1 MQLWDKLAEYAKN
14 FSSYRTTMDFGD
26 VAEILIIAVLLYYTL
41 VWMKTTRAWI
51 LLKGLIVILAFLL
64 LAYFFRMTT
73 ILWMAQ
79 NVLGFAVTALIVV
92 LQPELRKALEE
103 LGKKNI
109 ISSVLPFDNSHR
121 VNEEF
126 SEKTINEITKACVEM
141 GKVRTGAL
149 IVIEQKVSLR
159 DYERTGIDV
168 DGIVTS
174 QLLINIF
181 EHNTPLHDGA
191 VIIQGNRVVSATCY
205 LPLSDNL
212 GLSKELGTR
221 HRAGVGISEITDSLT
236 IIVSEETGKISVAY
250 EGELERNLD
259 ADSLRDRMHKI
270 LNNPVEEHKNL
281 RIWKGR
287 SRDKKMKKLL
297 TRNLGL
303 KLASLLLAFVLWFLV
318 AQIYDPK
325 DTVTFNNIQVRL
337 INTELLDEEGKVYEV
352 LDNSNLVRVTV
363 TGPQSI
369 VKSELRRSDIVAEA
383 DMSKLTDINTIA
395 ITYYCE
401 NISNDSVE
409 IKGNHDSVRLNV
421 EDKTS
426 KWIKLESNTIGDVA
440 SGYMIGN
447 VTLDQTNIEVTG
459 PKSAI
464 SQVDHAGVDIN
475 VTDSTTSLS
484 ANVDIK
490 LYDADDNELVLES
503 VKKNVDSAYM
513 TVEVLATKEVPV
525 EIEYM
530 GVPEDGYMATG
541 EVESSVPTVRIAG
554 TVSTLVGISAITV
567 PEDRMN
573 ITGQSD
579 NLVDIIN
586 LKEYLPANV
595 RLADKS
601 FDGKITATVYIEPIV
616 SKDLTV
622 AAENISVTGVP
633 DGMEAEITSTAEEYN
648 ITVSGLSRDVS
659 ILHDSSVTGI
669 LNLTQ
674 WMEDNGVEEL
684 TPGTYTIP
692 VTFNLTEDIT
702 VTPDINIHIRL
713 KNADA
718 DNQ

>member
-1 MQLWDKLAEYAKN
+1 
-14 FSSYRTTMDFGD
+14 
-26 VAEILIIAVLLYYTL
+26 
-41 VWMKTTRAWI
+41 
-51 LLKGLIVILAFLL
+51 
-64 LAYFFRMTT
+64 
-73 ILWMAQ
+73 
-79 NVLGFAVTALIVV
+79 
-92 LQPELRKALEE
+92 
-103 LGKKNI
+103 
-109 ISSVLPFDNSHR
+109 
-121 VNEEF
+121 
-126 SEKTINEITKACVEM
+126 
-141 GKVRTGAL
+141 
-149 IVIEQKVSLR
+149 
-159 DYERTGIDV
+159 
-168 DGIVTS
+168 
-174 QLLINIF
+174 
-181 EHNTPLHDGA
+181 
-191 VIIQGNRVVSATCY
+191 
-205 LPLSDNL
+205 
-212 GLSKELGTR
+212 
-221 HRAGVGISEITDSLT
+221 
-236 IIVSEETGKISVAY
+236 
-250 EGELERNLD
+250 
-259 ADSLRDRMHKI
+259 
-270 LNNPVEEHKNL
+270 
-281 RIWKGR
+281 
-287 SRDKKMKKLL
+287 MKKLL

-337 INTELLDEEGKVYEV
+337 INTELLDEEGKVYEF

-573 ITGQSD
+573 MTGQSD

-692 VTFNLTEDIT
+692 VTFNLAEDIT

-713 KNADA
+713 KNADT

>member
-1 MQLWDKLAEYAKN
+1 
-14 FSSYRTTMDFGD
+14 
-26 VAEILIIAVLLYYTL
+26 
-41 VWMKTTRAWI
+41 
-51 LLKGLIVILAFLL
+51 
-64 LAYFFRMTT
+64 
-73 ILWMAQ
+73 
-79 NVLGFAVTALIVV
+79 
-92 LQPELRKALEE
+92 
-103 LGKKNI
+103 
-109 ISSVLPFDNSHR
+109 
-121 VNEEF
+121 
-126 SEKTINEITKACVEM
+126 
-141 GKVRTGAL
+141 
-149 IVIEQKVSLR
+149 
-159 DYERTGIDV
+159 
-168 DGIVTS
+168 
-174 QLLINIF
+174 
-181 EHNTPLHDGA
+181 
-191 VIIQGNRVVSATCY
+191 
-205 LPLSDNL
+205 
-212 GLSKELGTR
+212 
-221 HRAGVGISEITDSLT
+221 
-236 IIVSEETGKISVAY
+236 
-250 EGELERNLD
+250 
-259 ADSLRDRMHKI
+259 
-270 LNNPVEEHKNL
+270 
-281 RIWKGR
+281 
-287 SRDKKMKKLL
+287 MKKLL

-541 EVESSVPTVRIAG
+541 EVESSLPTVRIAG

-692 VTFNLTEDIT
+692 VTFNLAEDIT
-702 VTPDINIHIRL
+702 VVPDINIHIRL
-713 KNADA
+713 KNADT

>member
-1 MQLWDKLAEYAKN
+1 
-14 FSSYRTTMDFGD
+14 
-26 VAEILIIAVLLYYTL
+26 
-41 VWMKTTRAWI
+41 
-51 LLKGLIVILAFLL
+51 
-64 LAYFFRMTT
+64 
-73 ILWMAQ
+73 
-79 NVLGFAVTALIVV
+79 
-92 LQPELRKALEE
+92 
-103 LGKKNI
+103 
-109 ISSVLPFDNSHR
+109 
-121 VNEEF
+121 
-126 SEKTINEITKACVEM
+126 
-141 GKVRTGAL
+141 
-149 IVIEQKVSLR
+149 
-159 DYERTGIDV
+159 
-168 DGIVTS
+168 
-174 QLLINIF
+174 
-181 EHNTPLHDGA
+181 
-191 VIIQGNRVVSATCY
+191 
-205 LPLSDNL
+205 
-212 GLSKELGTR
+212 
-221 HRAGVGISEITDSLT
+221 
-236 IIVSEETGKISVAY
+236 
-250 EGELERNLD
+250 
-259 ADSLRDRMHKI
+259 
-270 LNNPVEEHKNL
+270 
-281 RIWKGR
+281 
-287 SRDKKMKKLL
+287 MKKLL
-297 TRNLGL
+297 TRSLGL

-692 VTFNLTEDIT
+692 VTFNLAEDIT
-702 VTPDINIHIRL
+702 VVPDINIHIRL
-713 KNADA
+713 KNADT

>member
-1 MQLWDKLAEYAKN
+1 
-14 FSSYRTTMDFGD
+14 
-26 VAEILIIAVLLYYTL
+26 
-41 VWMKTTRAWI
+41 
-51 LLKGLIVILAFLL
+51 
-64 LAYFFRMTT
+64 
-73 ILWMAQ
+73 
-79 NVLGFAVTALIVV
+79 
-92 LQPELRKALEE
+92 
-103 LGKKNI
+103 
-109 ISSVLPFDNSHR
+109 
-121 VNEEF
+121 
-126 SEKTINEITKACVEM
+126 
-141 GKVRTGAL
+141 
-149 IVIEQKVSLR
+149 
-159 DYERTGIDV
+159 
-168 DGIVTS
+168 
-174 QLLINIF
+174 
-181 EHNTPLHDGA
+181 
-191 VIIQGNRVVSATCY
+191 
-205 LPLSDNL
+205 
-212 GLSKELGTR
+212 
-221 HRAGVGISEITDSLT
+221 
-236 IIVSEETGKISVAY
+236 
-250 EGELERNLD
+250 
-259 ADSLRDRMHKI
+259 
-270 LNNPVEEHKNL
+270 
-281 RIWKGR
+281 
-287 SRDKKMKKLL
+287 MKKLL

-554 TVSTLVGISAITV
+554 NVSTLVGISAITV

-573 ITGQSD
+573 ITGQTD

-586 LKEYLPANV
+586 LKEYLPSNV

-692 VTFNLTEDIT
+692 VTFNLAEDIT

-713 KNADA
+713 KNADTN
-718 DNQ
+718 NQ

>member
-1 MQLWDKLAEYAKN
+1 
-14 FSSYRTTMDFGD
+14 
-26 VAEILIIAVLLYYTL
+26 
-41 VWMKTTRAWI
+41 
-51 LLKGLIVILAFLL
+51 
-64 LAYFFRMTT
+64 
-73 ILWMAQ
+73 
-79 NVLGFAVTALIVV
+79 
-92 LQPELRKALEE
+92 
-103 LGKKNI
+103 
-109 ISSVLPFDNSHR
+109 
-121 VNEEF
+121 
-126 SEKTINEITKACVEM
+126 
-141 GKVRTGAL
+141 
-149 IVIEQKVSLR
+149 
-159 DYERTGIDV
+159 
-168 DGIVTS
+168 
-174 QLLINIF
+174 
-181 EHNTPLHDGA
+181 
-191 VIIQGNRVVSATCY
+191 
-205 LPLSDNL
+205 
-212 GLSKELGTR
+212 
-221 HRAGVGISEITDSLT
+221 
-236 IIVSEETGKISVAY
+236 
-250 EGELERNLD
+250 
-259 ADSLRDRMHKI
+259 
-270 LNNPVEEHKNL
+270 
-281 RIWKGR
+281 
-287 SRDKKMKKLL
+287 MKKLL

-503 VKKNVDSAYM
+503 IKKNVDSAYM

-692 VTFNLTEDIT
+692 VTFNLAEDIT

-713 KNADA
+713 KNADT

>member
-1 MQLWDKLAEYAKN
+1 
-14 FSSYRTTMDFGD
+14 
-26 VAEILIIAVLLYYTL
+26 
-41 VWMKTTRAWI
+41 
-51 LLKGLIVILAFLL
+51 
-64 LAYFFRMTT
+64 
-73 ILWMAQ
+73 
-79 NVLGFAVTALIVV
+79 
-92 LQPELRKALEE
+92 
-103 LGKKNI
+103 
-109 ISSVLPFDNSHR
+109 
-121 VNEEF
+121 
-126 SEKTINEITKACVEM
+126 
-141 GKVRTGAL
+141 
-149 IVIEQKVSLR
+149 
-159 DYERTGIDV
+159 
-168 DGIVTS
+168 
-174 QLLINIF
+174 
-181 EHNTPLHDGA
+181 
-191 VIIQGNRVVSATCY
+191 
-205 LPLSDNL
+205 
-212 GLSKELGTR
+212 
-221 HRAGVGISEITDSLT
+221 
-236 IIVSEETGKISVAY
+236 
-250 EGELERNLD
+250 
-259 ADSLRDRMHKI
+259 
-270 LNNPVEEHKNL
+270 
-281 RIWKGR
+281 
-287 SRDKKMKKLL
+287 MKKLL

-325 DTVTFNNIQVRL
+325 DTVSFNNIQVRL

-475 VTDSTTSLS
+475 VTDSTSSLS

-490 LYDADDNELVLES
+490 LYDVDDNELTLES
-503 VKKNVDSAYM
+503 VKKNVDSAHM

-554 TVSTLVGISAITV
+554 AASTLAGISAITV

-573 ITGQSD
+573 ITGQTD

-586 LKEYLPANV
+586 LKEYLPSNV

-659 ILHDSSVTGI
+659 ILRDSSVTG
-669 LNLTQ
+669 LLDLAQ

-684 TPGTYTIP
+684 TPGVYTIP
-692 VTFNLTEDIT
+692 VTFNLAEDIT
-702 VTPDINIHIRL
+702 VAPDINIHIRL
-713 KNADA
+713 KNADT

>member
-1 MQLWDKLAEYAKN
+1 
-14 FSSYRTTMDFGD
+14 
-26 VAEILIIAVLLYYTL
+26 
-41 VWMKTTRAWI
+41 
-51 LLKGLIVILAFLL
+51 
-64 LAYFFRMTT
+64 
-73 ILWMAQ
+73 
-79 NVLGFAVTALIVV
+79 
-92 LQPELRKALEE
+92 
-103 LGKKNI
+103 
-109 ISSVLPFDNSHR
+109 
-121 VNEEF
+121 
-126 SEKTINEITKACVEM
+126 
-141 GKVRTGAL
+141 
-149 IVIEQKVSLR
+149 
-159 DYERTGIDV
+159 
-168 DGIVTS
+168 
-174 QLLINIF
+174 
-181 EHNTPLHDGA
+181 
-191 VIIQGNRVVSATCY
+191 
-205 LPLSDNL
+205 
-212 GLSKELGTR
+212 
-221 HRAGVGISEITDSLT
+221 
-236 IIVSEETGKISVAY
+236 
-250 EGELERNLD
+250 
-259 ADSLRDRMHKI
+259 
-270 LNNPVEEHKNL
+270 
-281 RIWKGR
+281 
-287 SRDKKMKKLL
+287 MKKLL

-659 ILHDSSVTGI
+659 MLHDSSVTGI
-669 LNLTQ
+669 LNLMQ

-692 VTFNLTEDIT
+692 VTFNLAEDIT
-702 VTPDINIHIRL
+702 VVPDINIHIRL
-713 KNADA
+713 KNADT

>member
-1 MQLWDKLAEYAKN
+1 
-14 FSSYRTTMDFGD
+14 
-26 VAEILIIAVLLYYTL
+26 
-41 VWMKTTRAWI
+41 
-51 LLKGLIVILAFLL
+51 
-64 LAYFFRMTT
+64 
-73 ILWMAQ
+73 
-79 NVLGFAVTALIVV
+79 
-92 LQPELRKALEE
+92 
-103 LGKKNI
+103 
-109 ISSVLPFDNSHR
+109 
-121 VNEEF
+121 
-126 SEKTINEITKACVEM
+126 
-141 GKVRTGAL
+141 
-149 IVIEQKVSLR
+149 
-159 DYERTGIDV
+159 
-168 DGIVTS
+168 
-174 QLLINIF
+174 
-181 EHNTPLHDGA
+181 
-191 VIIQGNRVVSATCY
+191 
-205 LPLSDNL
+205 
-212 GLSKELGTR
+212 
-221 HRAGVGISEITDSLT
+221 
-236 IIVSEETGKISVAY
+236 
-250 EGELERNLD
+250 
-259 ADSLRDRMHKI
+259 
-270 LNNPVEEHKNL
+270 
-281 RIWKGR
+281 
-287 SRDKKMKKLL
+287 MKKLL

-383 DMSKLTDINTIA
+383 DMSKLTDINTVA

-659 ILHDSSVTGI
+659 MLHDSSVTGI

-692 VTFNLTEDIT
+692 VTFNLAEDIT
-702 VTPDINIHIRL
+702 VVPDINIHIRL
-713 KNADA
+713 KNADT

>member
-1 MQLWDKLAEYAKN
+1 
-14 FSSYRTTMDFGD
+14 
-26 VAEILIIAVLLYYTL
+26 
-41 VWMKTTRAWI
+41 
-51 LLKGLIVILAFLL
+51 
-64 LAYFFRMTT
+64 
-73 ILWMAQ
+73 
-79 NVLGFAVTALIVV
+79 
-92 LQPELRKALEE
+92 
-103 LGKKNI
+103 
-109 ISSVLPFDNSHR
+109 
-121 VNEEF
+121 
-126 SEKTINEITKACVEM
+126 
-141 GKVRTGAL
+141 
-149 IVIEQKVSLR
+149 
-159 DYERTGIDV
+159 
-168 DGIVTS
+168 
-174 QLLINIF
+174 
-181 EHNTPLHDGA
+181 
-191 VIIQGNRVVSATCY
+191 
-205 LPLSDNL
+205 
-212 GLSKELGTR
+212 
-221 HRAGVGISEITDSLT
+221 
-236 IIVSEETGKISVAY
+236 
-250 EGELERNLD
+250 
-259 ADSLRDRMHKI
+259 
-270 LNNPVEEHKNL
+270 
-281 RIWKGR
+281 
-287 SRDKKMKKLL
+287 MKKLL

-369 VKSELRRSDIVAEA
+369 VKSELRRSDLVAEA

-692 VTFNLTEDIT
+692 VTFNLAEDIT
-702 VTPDINIHIRL
+702 VVPDINIHIRL
-713 KNADA
+713 KNADT

>member
-1 MQLWDKLAEYAKN
+1 
-14 FSSYRTTMDFGD
+14 
-26 VAEILIIAVLLYYTL
+26 
-41 VWMKTTRAWI
+41 
-51 LLKGLIVILAFLL
+51 
-64 LAYFFRMTT
+64 
-73 ILWMAQ
+73 
-79 NVLGFAVTALIVV
+79 
-92 LQPELRKALEE
+92 
-103 LGKKNI
+103 
-109 ISSVLPFDNSHR
+109 
-121 VNEEF
+121 
-126 SEKTINEITKACVEM
+126 
-141 GKVRTGAL
+141 
-149 IVIEQKVSLR
+149 
-159 DYERTGIDV
+159 
-168 DGIVTS
+168 
-174 QLLINIF
+174 
-181 EHNTPLHDGA
+181 
-191 VIIQGNRVVSATCY
+191 
-205 LPLSDNL
+205 
-212 GLSKELGTR
+212 
-221 HRAGVGISEITDSLT
+221 
-236 IIVSEETGKISVAY
+236 
-250 EGELERNLD
+250 
-259 ADSLRDRMHKI
+259 
-270 LNNPVEEHKNL
+270 
-281 RIWKGR
+281 
-287 SRDKKMKKLL
+287 MKKLL

-383 DMSKLTDINTIA
+383 VMSKLTDINTIA

-692 VTFNLTEDIT
+692 VTFNLAEDIT
-702 VTPDINIHIRL
+702 VVPDINIHIRL
-713 KNADA
+713 KNADT

>member
-1 MQLWDKLAEYAKN
+1 
-14 FSSYRTTMDFGD
+14 
-26 VAEILIIAVLLYYTL
+26 
-41 VWMKTTRAWI
+41 
-51 LLKGLIVILAFLL
+51 
-64 LAYFFRMTT
+64 
-73 ILWMAQ
+73 
-79 NVLGFAVTALIVV
+79 
-92 LQPELRKALEE
+92 
-103 LGKKNI
+103 
-109 ISSVLPFDNSHR
+109 
-121 VNEEF
+121 
-126 SEKTINEITKACVEM
+126 
-141 GKVRTGAL
+141 
-149 IVIEQKVSLR
+149 
-159 DYERTGIDV
+159 
-168 DGIVTS
+168 
-174 QLLINIF
+174 
-181 EHNTPLHDGA
+181 
-191 VIIQGNRVVSATCY
+191 
-205 LPLSDNL
+205 
-212 GLSKELGTR
+212 
-221 HRAGVGISEITDSLT
+221 
-236 IIVSEETGKISVAY
+236 
-250 EGELERNLD
+250 
-259 ADSLRDRMHKI
+259 
-270 LNNPVEEHKNL
+270 
-281 RIWKGR
+281 
-287 SRDKKMKKLL
+287 MKKLL

-337 INTELLDEEGKVYEV
+337 VNTELLEEEGKVYEV

-692 VTFNLTEDIT
+692 VTFNLAEDIT
-702 VTPDINIHIRL
+702 VVPDINIHVRL
-713 KNADA
+713 KNADT

>member
-1 MQLWDKLAEYAKN
+1 
-14 FSSYRTTMDFGD
+14 
-26 VAEILIIAVLLYYTL
+26 
-41 VWMKTTRAWI
+41 
-51 LLKGLIVILAFLL
+51 
-64 LAYFFRMTT
+64 
-73 ILWMAQ
+73 
-79 NVLGFAVTALIVV
+79 
-92 LQPELRKALEE
+92 
-103 LGKKNI
+103 
-109 ISSVLPFDNSHR
+109 
-121 VNEEF
+121 
-126 SEKTINEITKACVEM
+126 
-141 GKVRTGAL
+141 
-149 IVIEQKVSLR
+149 
-159 DYERTGIDV
+159 
-168 DGIVTS
+168 
-174 QLLINIF
+174 
-181 EHNTPLHDGA
+181 
-191 VIIQGNRVVSATCY
+191 
-205 LPLSDNL
+205 
-212 GLSKELGTR
+212 
-221 HRAGVGISEITDSLT
+221 
-236 IIVSEETGKISVAY
+236 
-250 EGELERNLD
+250 
-259 ADSLRDRMHKI
+259 
-270 LNNPVEEHKNL
+270 
-281 RIWKGR
+281 
-287 SRDKKMKKLL
+287 MKKLL

-567 PEDRMN
+567 SEDRMN

-692 VTFNLTEDIT
+692 VTFNLAEDIT
-702 VTPDINIHIRL
+702 VVPDINIHIRL
-713 KNADA
+713 KNADT

>member
-1 MQLWDKLAEYAKN
+1 
-14 FSSYRTTMDFGD
+14 
-26 VAEILIIAVLLYYTL
+26 
-41 VWMKTTRAWI
+41 
-51 LLKGLIVILAFLL
+51 
-64 LAYFFRMTT
+64 
-73 ILWMAQ
+73 
-79 NVLGFAVTALIVV
+79 
-92 LQPELRKALEE
+92 
-103 LGKKNI
+103 
-109 ISSVLPFDNSHR
+109 
-121 VNEEF
+121 
-126 SEKTINEITKACVEM
+126 
-141 GKVRTGAL
+141 
-149 IVIEQKVSLR
+149 
-159 DYERTGIDV
+159 
-168 DGIVTS
+168 
-174 QLLINIF
+174 
-181 EHNTPLHDGA
+181 
-191 VIIQGNRVVSATCY
+191 
-205 LPLSDNL
+205 
-212 GLSKELGTR
+212 
-221 HRAGVGISEITDSLT
+221 
-236 IIVSEETGKISVAY
+236 
-250 EGELERNLD
+250 
-259 ADSLRDRMHKI
+259 
-270 LNNPVEEHKNL
+270 
-281 RIWKGR
+281 
-287 SRDKKMKKLL
+287 MKKLL

-503 VKKNVDSAYM
+503 VKKYVDSAYM

-692 VTFNLTEDIT
+692 VTFNLAEDIT

-713 KNADA
+713 KNADT

>member
-1 MQLWDKLAEYAKN
+1 
-14 FSSYRTTMDFGD
+14 
-26 VAEILIIAVLLYYTL
+26 
-41 VWMKTTRAWI
+41 
-51 LLKGLIVILAFLL
+51 
-64 LAYFFRMTT
+64 
-73 ILWMAQ
+73 
-79 NVLGFAVTALIVV
+79 
-92 LQPELRKALEE
+92 
-103 LGKKNI
+103 
-109 ISSVLPFDNSHR
+109 
-121 VNEEF
+121 
-126 SEKTINEITKACVEM
+126 
-141 GKVRTGAL
+141 
-149 IVIEQKVSLR
+149 
-159 DYERTGIDV
+159 
-168 DGIVTS
+168 
-174 QLLINIF
+174 
-181 EHNTPLHDGA
+181 
-191 VIIQGNRVVSATCY
+191 
-205 LPLSDNL
+205 
-212 GLSKELGTR
+212 
-221 HRAGVGISEITDSLT
+221 
-236 IIVSEETGKISVAY
+236 
-250 EGELERNLD
+250 
-259 ADSLRDRMHKI
+259 
-270 LNNPVEEHKNL
+270 
-281 RIWKGR
+281 
-287 SRDKKMKKLL
+287 MKKLL

-541 EVESSVPTVRIAG
+541 EVERSVPTVRIVG
-554 TVSTLVGISAITV
+554 SVSTLVGISAITV

-692 VTFNLTEDIT
+692 VTFNLAEDIT

-713 KNADA
+713 KNADT

>member
-1 MQLWDKLAEYAKN
+1 
-14 FSSYRTTMDFGD
+14 
-26 VAEILIIAVLLYYTL
+26 
-41 VWMKTTRAWI
+41 
-51 LLKGLIVILAFLL
+51 
-64 LAYFFRMTT
+64 
-73 ILWMAQ
+73 
-79 NVLGFAVTALIVV
+79 
-92 LQPELRKALEE
+92 
-103 LGKKNI
+103 
-109 ISSVLPFDNSHR
+109 
-121 VNEEF
+121 
-126 SEKTINEITKACVEM
+126 
-141 GKVRTGAL
+141 
-149 IVIEQKVSLR
+149 
-159 DYERTGIDV
+159 
-168 DGIVTS
+168 
-174 QLLINIF
+174 
-181 EHNTPLHDGA
+181 
-191 VIIQGNRVVSATCY
+191 
-205 LPLSDNL
+205 
-212 GLSKELGTR
+212 
-221 HRAGVGISEITDSLT
+221 
-236 IIVSEETGKISVAY
+236 
-250 EGELERNLD
+250 
-259 ADSLRDRMHKI
+259 
-270 LNNPVEEHKNL
+270 
-281 RIWKGR
+281 
-287 SRDKKMKKLL
+287 MKKLL

-622 AAENISVTGVP
+622 PAENISVTGVP

-692 VTFNLTEDIT
+692 VTFNLAEDIT
-702 VTPDINIHIRL
+702 VVPDINIHIRL
-713 KNADA
+713 KNADT

>member
-1 MQLWDKLAEYAKN
+1 
-14 FSSYRTTMDFGD
+14 
-26 VAEILIIAVLLYYTL
+26 
-41 VWMKTTRAWI
+41 
-51 LLKGLIVILAFLL
+51 
-64 LAYFFRMTT
+64 
-73 ILWMAQ
+73 
-79 NVLGFAVTALIVV
+79 
-92 LQPELRKALEE
+92 
-103 LGKKNI
+103 
-109 ISSVLPFDNSHR
+109 
-121 VNEEF
+121 
-126 SEKTINEITKACVEM
+126 
-141 GKVRTGAL
+141 
-149 IVIEQKVSLR
+149 
-159 DYERTGIDV
+159 
-168 DGIVTS
+168 
-174 QLLINIF
+174 
-181 EHNTPLHDGA
+181 
-191 VIIQGNRVVSATCY
+191 
-205 LPLSDNL
+205 
-212 GLSKELGTR
+212 
-221 HRAGVGISEITDSLT
+221 
-236 IIVSEETGKISVAY
+236 
-250 EGELERNLD
+250 
-259 ADSLRDRMHKI
+259 
-270 LNNPVEEHKNL
+270 
-281 RIWKGR
+281 
-287 SRDKKMKKLL
+287 MKKLL

-303 KLASLLLAFVLWFLV
+303 KLASLVLAFVLWFLV

-337 INTELLDEEGKVYEV
+337 VNTELLEEEGKVYEV

-530 GVPEDGYMATG
+530 GVPEDGYMATR

-684 TPGTYTIP
+684 TPGNYTIP
-692 VTFNLTEDIT
+692 ITFNLAEDIT

-713 KNADA
+713 KNADT

>member
-1 MQLWDKLAEYAKN
+1 
-14 FSSYRTTMDFGD
+14 
-26 VAEILIIAVLLYYTL
+26 
-41 VWMKTTRAWI
+41 
-51 LLKGLIVILAFLL
+51 
-64 LAYFFRMTT
+64 
-73 ILWMAQ
+73 
-79 NVLGFAVTALIVV
+79 
-92 LQPELRKALEE
+92 
-103 LGKKNI
+103 
-109 ISSVLPFDNSHR
+109 
-121 VNEEF
+121 
-126 SEKTINEITKACVEM
+126 
-141 GKVRTGAL
+141 
-149 IVIEQKVSLR
+149 
-159 DYERTGIDV
+159 
-168 DGIVTS
+168 
-174 QLLINIF
+174 
-181 EHNTPLHDGA
+181 
-191 VIIQGNRVVSATCY
+191 
-205 LPLSDNL
+205 
-212 GLSKELGTR
+212 
-221 HRAGVGISEITDSLT
+221 
-236 IIVSEETGKISVAY
+236 
-250 EGELERNLD
+250 
-259 ADSLRDRMHKI
+259 
-270 LNNPVEEHKNL
+270 
-281 RIWKGR
+281 
-287 SRDKKMKKLL
+287 MKKLL

-475 VTDSTTSLS
+475 VTDSTSSLS

-490 LYDADDNELVLES
+490 LYDADDNELTLES
-503 VKKNVDSAYM
+503 VKKNVDSAHM

-541 EVESSVPTVRIAG
+541 EVESSVPTVKIAG
-554 TVSTLVGISAITV
+554 TVSTLAGISAITV

-573 ITGQSD
+573 ITGQTD

-659 ILHDSSVTGI
+659 ILRDSSVTGI

-692 VTFNLTEDIT
+692 VTFNLAEDIT
-702 VTPDINIHIRL
+702 VAPDINIHIRL
-713 KNADA
+713 KNADT

>member
-1 MQLWDKLAEYAKN
+1 
-14 FSSYRTTMDFGD
+14 
-26 VAEILIIAVLLYYTL
+26 
-41 VWMKTTRAWI
+41 
-51 LLKGLIVILAFLL
+51 
-64 LAYFFRMTT
+64 
-73 ILWMAQ
+73 
-79 NVLGFAVTALIVV
+79 
-92 LQPELRKALEE
+92 
-103 LGKKNI
+103 
-109 ISSVLPFDNSHR
+109 
-121 VNEEF
+121 
-126 SEKTINEITKACVEM
+126 
-141 GKVRTGAL
+141 
-149 IVIEQKVSLR
+149 
-159 DYERTGIDV
+159 
-168 DGIVTS
+168 
-174 QLLINIF
+174 
-181 EHNTPLHDGA
+181 
-191 VIIQGNRVVSATCY
+191 
-205 LPLSDNL
+205 
-212 GLSKELGTR
+212 
-221 HRAGVGISEITDSLT
+221 
-236 IIVSEETGKISVAY
+236 
-250 EGELERNLD
+250 
-259 ADSLRDRMHKI
+259 
-270 LNNPVEEHKNL
+270 
-281 RIWKGR
+281 
-287 SRDKKMKKLL
+287 MKKLL

-684 TPGTYTIP
+684 TPATYTIP
-692 VTFNLTEDIT
+692 VTFNLAEDIT
-702 VTPDINIHIRL
+702 VVPDINIHIRL
-713 KNADA
+713 KNADT

>member
-1 MQLWDKLAEYAKN
+1 
-14 FSSYRTTMDFGD
+14 
-26 VAEILIIAVLLYYTL
+26 
-41 VWMKTTRAWI
+41 
-51 LLKGLIVILAFLL
+51 
-64 LAYFFRMTT
+64 
-73 ILWMAQ
+73 
-79 NVLGFAVTALIVV
+79 
-92 LQPELRKALEE
+92 
-103 LGKKNI
+103 
-109 ISSVLPFDNSHR
+109 
-121 VNEEF
+121 
-126 SEKTINEITKACVEM
+126 
-141 GKVRTGAL
+141 
-149 IVIEQKVSLR
+149 
-159 DYERTGIDV
+159 
-168 DGIVTS
+168 
-174 QLLINIF
+174 
-181 EHNTPLHDGA
+181 
-191 VIIQGNRVVSATCY
+191 
-205 LPLSDNL
+205 
-212 GLSKELGTR
+212 
-221 HRAGVGISEITDSLT
+221 
-236 IIVSEETGKISVAY
+236 
-250 EGELERNLD
+250 
-259 ADSLRDRMHKI
+259 
-270 LNNPVEEHKNL
+270 
-281 RIWKGR
+281 
-287 SRDKKMKKLL
+287 MKKLL

-622 AAENISVTGVP
+622 AAENMSVTGVP

-692 VTFNLTEDIT
+692 VTFNLAEDIT
-702 VTPDINIHIRL
+702 VVPDINIHIRL
-713 KNADA
+713 KNADT

>member
-1 MQLWDKLAEYAKN
+1 
-14 FSSYRTTMDFGD
+14 
-26 VAEILIIAVLLYYTL
+26 
-41 VWMKTTRAWI
+41 
-51 LLKGLIVILAFLL
+51 
-64 LAYFFRMTT
+64 
-73 ILWMAQ
+73 
-79 NVLGFAVTALIVV
+79 
-92 LQPELRKALEE
+92 
-103 LGKKNI
+103 
-109 ISSVLPFDNSHR
+109 
-121 VNEEF
+121 
-126 SEKTINEITKACVEM
+126 
-141 GKVRTGAL
+141 
-149 IVIEQKVSLR
+149 
-159 DYERTGIDV
+159 
-168 DGIVTS
+168 
-174 QLLINIF
+174 
-181 EHNTPLHDGA
+181 
-191 VIIQGNRVVSATCY
+191 
-205 LPLSDNL
+205 
-212 GLSKELGTR
+212 
-221 HRAGVGISEITDSLT
+221 
-236 IIVSEETGKISVAY
+236 
-250 EGELERNLD
+250 
-259 ADSLRDRMHKI
+259 
-270 LNNPVEEHKNL
+270 
-281 RIWKGR
+281 
-287 SRDKKMKKLL
+287 MKKLL

-567 PEDRMN
+567 PEDRVN

-692 VTFNLTEDIT
+692 VTFNLAEDIT
-702 VTPDINIHIRL
+702 VVPDINIHIRL
-713 KNADA
+713 KNADT

>member
-1 MQLWDKLAEYAKN
+1 
-14 FSSYRTTMDFGD
+14 
-26 VAEILIIAVLLYYTL
+26 
-41 VWMKTTRAWI
+41 
-51 LLKGLIVILAFLL
+51 
-64 LAYFFRMTT
+64 
-73 ILWMAQ
+73 
-79 NVLGFAVTALIVV
+79 
-92 LQPELRKALEE
+92 
-103 LGKKNI
+103 
-109 ISSVLPFDNSHR
+109 
-121 VNEEF
+121 
-126 SEKTINEITKACVEM
+126 
-141 GKVRTGAL
+141 
-149 IVIEQKVSLR
+149 
-159 DYERTGIDV
+159 
-168 DGIVTS
+168 
-174 QLLINIF
+174 
-181 EHNTPLHDGA
+181 
-191 VIIQGNRVVSATCY
+191 
-205 LPLSDNL
+205 
-212 GLSKELGTR
+212 
-221 HRAGVGISEITDSLT
+221 
-236 IIVSEETGKISVAY
+236 
-250 EGELERNLD
+250 
-259 ADSLRDRMHKI
+259 
-270 LNNPVEEHKNL
+270 
-281 RIWKGR
+281 
-287 SRDKKMKKLL
+287 MKKSL

-426 KWIKLESNTIGDVA
+426 KWIKLESKTIGDVA

-513 TVEVLATKEVPV
+513 TVEVLATREVPV

-684 TPGTYTIP
+684 TPGNYTIP
-692 VTFNLTEDIT
+692 ITFNLAEDIT

-713 KNADA
+713 KNADTN
-718 DNQ
+718 NQ

>member
-1 MQLWDKLAEYAKN
+1 
-14 FSSYRTTMDFGD
+14 
-26 VAEILIIAVLLYYTL
+26 
-41 VWMKTTRAWI
+41 
-51 LLKGLIVILAFLL
+51 
-64 LAYFFRMTT
+64 
-73 ILWMAQ
+73 
-79 NVLGFAVTALIVV
+79 
-92 LQPELRKALEE
+92 
-103 LGKKNI
+103 
-109 ISSVLPFDNSHR
+109 
-121 VNEEF
+121 
-126 SEKTINEITKACVEM
+126 
-141 GKVRTGAL
+141 
-149 IVIEQKVSLR
+149 
-159 DYERTGIDV
+159 
-168 DGIVTS
+168 
-174 QLLINIF
+174 
-181 EHNTPLHDGA
+181 
-191 VIIQGNRVVSATCY
+191 
-205 LPLSDNL
+205 
-212 GLSKELGTR
+212 
-221 HRAGVGISEITDSLT
+221 
-236 IIVSEETGKISVAY
+236 
-250 EGELERNLD
+250 
-259 ADSLRDRMHKI
+259 
-270 LNNPVEEHKNL
+270 
-281 RIWKGR
+281 
-287 SRDKKMKKLL
+287 MKKLL

-490 LYDADDNELVLES
+490 LYDADDNELTLES

-573 ITGQSD
+573 ITGQTD

-586 LKEYLPANV
+586 LKEYLPSNV

-713 KNADA
+713 KNADT

>member
-1 MQLWDKLAEYAKN
+1 
-14 FSSYRTTMDFGD
+14 
-26 VAEILIIAVLLYYTL
+26 
-41 VWMKTTRAWI
+41 
-51 LLKGLIVILAFLL
+51 
-64 LAYFFRMTT
+64 
-73 ILWMAQ
+73 
-79 NVLGFAVTALIVV
+79 
-92 LQPELRKALEE
+92 
-103 LGKKNI
+103 
-109 ISSVLPFDNSHR
+109 
-121 VNEEF
+121 
-126 SEKTINEITKACVEM
+126 
-141 GKVRTGAL
+141 
-149 IVIEQKVSLR
+149 
-159 DYERTGIDV
+159 
-168 DGIVTS
+168 
-174 QLLINIF
+174 
-181 EHNTPLHDGA
+181 
-191 VIIQGNRVVSATCY
+191 
-205 LPLSDNL
+205 
-212 GLSKELGTR
+212 
-221 HRAGVGISEITDSLT
+221 
-236 IIVSEETGKISVAY
+236 
-250 EGELERNLD
+250 
-259 ADSLRDRMHKI
+259 
-270 LNNPVEEHKNL
+270 
-281 RIWKGR
+281 
-287 SRDKKMKKLL
+287 MKKLL

-325 DTVTFNNIQVRL
+325 DTVTFNNIQVCL

-692 VTFNLTEDIT
+692 VTFNLAEDIT
-702 VTPDINIHIRL
+702 VVPDINIHIRL
-713 KNADA
+713 KNADT

>member
-1 MQLWDKLAEYAKN
+1 
-14 FSSYRTTMDFGD
+14 
-26 VAEILIIAVLLYYTL
+26 
-41 VWMKTTRAWI
+41 
-51 LLKGLIVILAFLL
+51 
-64 LAYFFRMTT
+64 
-73 ILWMAQ
+73 
-79 NVLGFAVTALIVV
+79 
-92 LQPELRKALEE
+92 
-103 LGKKNI
+103 
-109 ISSVLPFDNSHR
+109 
-121 VNEEF
+121 
-126 SEKTINEITKACVEM
+126 
-141 GKVRTGAL
+141 
-149 IVIEQKVSLR
+149 
-159 DYERTGIDV
+159 
-168 DGIVTS
+168 
-174 QLLINIF
+174 
-181 EHNTPLHDGA
+181 
-191 VIIQGNRVVSATCY
+191 
-205 LPLSDNL
+205 
-212 GLSKELGTR
+212 
-221 HRAGVGISEITDSLT
+221 
-236 IIVSEETGKISVAY
+236 
-250 EGELERNLD
+250 
-259 ADSLRDRMHKI
+259 
-270 LNNPVEEHKNL
+270 
-281 RIWKGR
+281 
-287 SRDKKMKKLL
+287 MKKLL

-541 EVESSVPTVRIAG
+541 EVESSLPTVRIAG

-692 VTFNLTEDIT
+692 VTFNLAEDIT

-713 KNADA
+713 KNADT

>member
-1 MQLWDKLAEYAKN
+1 
-14 FSSYRTTMDFGD
+14 
-26 VAEILIIAVLLYYTL
+26 
-41 VWMKTTRAWI
+41 
-51 LLKGLIVILAFLL
+51 
-64 LAYFFRMTT
+64 
-73 ILWMAQ
+73 
-79 NVLGFAVTALIVV
+79 
-92 LQPELRKALEE
+92 
-103 LGKKNI
+103 
-109 ISSVLPFDNSHR
+109 
-121 VNEEF
+121 
-126 SEKTINEITKACVEM
+126 
-141 GKVRTGAL
+141 
-149 IVIEQKVSLR
+149 
-159 DYERTGIDV
+159 
-168 DGIVTS
+168 
-174 QLLINIF
+174 
-181 EHNTPLHDGA
+181 
-191 VIIQGNRVVSATCY
+191 
-205 LPLSDNL
+205 
-212 GLSKELGTR
+212 
-221 HRAGVGISEITDSLT
+221 
-236 IIVSEETGKISVAY
+236 
-250 EGELERNLD
+250 
-259 ADSLRDRMHKI
+259 
-270 LNNPVEEHKNL
+270 
-281 RIWKGR
+281 
-287 SRDKKMKKLL
+287 MKKLL

-303 KLASLLLAFVLWFLV
+303 KLASVLLAFVLWFLV

-337 INTELLDEEGKVYEV
+337 INKELLDEEGKVYEV

-503 VKKNVDSAYM
+503 VKKNVNSAYM

-573 ITGQSD
+573 ITGQTD

-586 LKEYLPANV
+586 LKEYLPSNV

-648 ITVSGLSRDVS
+648 ITVSGLSRNVS
-659 ILHDSSVTGI
+659 ILRDSSVTGI

-692 VTFNLTEDIT
+692 VTFNLAEDIT

-713 KNADA
+713 KNADT
-718 DNQ
+718 NN

>member
-1 MQLWDKLAEYAKN
+1 
-14 FSSYRTTMDFGD
+14 
-26 VAEILIIAVLLYYTL
+26 
-41 VWMKTTRAWI
+41 
-51 LLKGLIVILAFLL
+51 
-64 LAYFFRMTT
+64 
-73 ILWMAQ
+73 
-79 NVLGFAVTALIVV
+79 
-92 LQPELRKALEE
+92 
-103 LGKKNI
+103 
-109 ISSVLPFDNSHR
+109 
-121 VNEEF
+121 
-126 SEKTINEITKACVEM
+126 
-141 GKVRTGAL
+141 
-149 IVIEQKVSLR
+149 
-159 DYERTGIDV
+159 
-168 DGIVTS
+168 
-174 QLLINIF
+174 
-181 EHNTPLHDGA
+181 
-191 VIIQGNRVVSATCY
+191 
-205 LPLSDNL
+205 
-212 GLSKELGTR
+212 
-221 HRAGVGISEITDSLT
+221 
-236 IIVSEETGKISVAY
+236 
-250 EGELERNLD
+250 
-259 ADSLRDRMHKI
+259 
-270 LNNPVEEHKNL
+270 
-281 RIWKGR
+281 
-287 SRDKKMKKLL
+287 MKKLL

-409 IKGNHDSVRLNV
+409 IKGNHESVRLNV

-426 KWIKLESNTIGDVA
+426 KWIKRESNTIGDVA

-573 ITGQSD
+573 ITGQTD

-586 LKEYLPANV
+586 LKEYLPSNV

-622 AAENISVTGVP
+622 AAENISATGVP

-648 ITVSGLSRDVS
+648 ITVSGLSRNVS
-659 ILHDSSVTGI
+659 ILRDSSVTGI

-692 VTFNLTEDIT
+692 VTFNLAEDIT

-713 KNADA
+713 KNADTN
-718 DNQ
+718 NQ

>member
-1 MQLWDKLAEYAKN
+1 
-14 FSSYRTTMDFGD
+14 
-26 VAEILIIAVLLYYTL
+26 
-41 VWMKTTRAWI
+41 
-51 LLKGLIVILAFLL
+51 
-64 LAYFFRMTT
+64 
-73 ILWMAQ
+73 
-79 NVLGFAVTALIVV
+79 
-92 LQPELRKALEE
+92 
-103 LGKKNI
+103 
-109 ISSVLPFDNSHR
+109 
-121 VNEEF
+121 
-126 SEKTINEITKACVEM
+126 
-141 GKVRTGAL
+141 
-149 IVIEQKVSLR
+149 
-159 DYERTGIDV
+159 
-168 DGIVTS
+168 
-174 QLLINIF
+174 
-181 EHNTPLHDGA
+181 
-191 VIIQGNRVVSATCY
+191 
-205 LPLSDNL
+205 
-212 GLSKELGTR
+212 
-221 HRAGVGISEITDSLT
+221 
-236 IIVSEETGKISVAY
+236 
-250 EGELERNLD
+250 
-259 ADSLRDRMHKI
+259 
-270 LNNPVEEHKNL
+270 
-281 RIWKGR
+281 
-287 SRDKKMKKLL
+287 MKKLL

-303 KLASLLLAFVLWFLV
+303 KLASLLLALVLWFLV

-692 VTFNLTEDIT
+692 VTFNLAEDIT
-702 VTPDINIHIRL
+702 VVPDINIHIRL
-713 KNADA
+713 KNADT